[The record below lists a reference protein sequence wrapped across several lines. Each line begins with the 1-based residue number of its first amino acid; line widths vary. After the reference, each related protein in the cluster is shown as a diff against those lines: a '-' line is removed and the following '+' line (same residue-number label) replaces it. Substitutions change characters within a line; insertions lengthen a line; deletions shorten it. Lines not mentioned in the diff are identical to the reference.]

1 MIKNKF
7 LNIYGDGKQTRDW
20 VHVEDIINAF
30 LKAIKINHK
39 KNGIIQLG
47 SGKAN
52 TVNRLFTI
60 LKKNLNYEKKPN
72 YCDKRGG
79 DIKYMLMTNK
89 KARKILKWKPEITLE
104 QV

>member
-1 MIKNKF
+1 MFENYSALLTESYNDFNVVIFRLPNVYGPRQRADLEGGVIAIFSQNMIKNNN

-30 LKAIKINHK
+30 LKAIRINNK

-52 TVNRLFTI
+52 TVNRLFTH
-60 LKKNLNYEKKPN
+60 
-72 YCDKRGG
+72 
-79 DIKYMLMTNK
+79 
-89 KARKILKWKPEITLE
+89 
-104 QV
+104 